1 MDVAVVVFPG
11 SNCEQDVTHLYGD
24 ILGQS
29 AREVWHEETDLG
41 SPDLVVLPGGFS
53 YGDYLRC
60 GAMAKLSSIMN
71 EVTAFAQKGGPVIG
85 ICNGFQILCEAGL
98 LPGVLLQ
105 NRSMKF
111 ISKFL
116 HIRVENTE
124 TAFTKSSKIGDVLAC
139 PVAHFEGNYFAAPET
154 LDALE
159 DNSQI
164 IFRYCDPKGVVD
176 PESKLSN
183 PNGSVNAI
191 AGICNAQRNVIGLMP
206 HPERSAEQAVGYL
219 GGSTGRVLF
228 ESVLSGS

>member
-116 HIRVENTE
+116 HIRVENRE
-124 TAFTKSSKIGDVLAC
+124 TPFTKQYEASEILTC
-139 PVAHFEGNYFAAPET
+139 PVAHFEGNYFAAPED
-154 LDALE
+154 LLKIE
-159 DNSQI
+159 DNGQV
-164 IFRYCDPKGVVD
+164 IFRYCDADGVVD
-176 PESKLSN
+176 AKSSDSN
-183 PNGSVNAI
+183 PNGSLNSI
-191 AGICNAQRNVIGLMP
+191 AGICNQQRNVVGLMP
-206 HPERSAEQAVGYL
+206 HPERSSEQVNQYIGNL
-219 GGSTGRVLF
+219 NNRKLF
-228 ESVLSGS
+228 ESVFL